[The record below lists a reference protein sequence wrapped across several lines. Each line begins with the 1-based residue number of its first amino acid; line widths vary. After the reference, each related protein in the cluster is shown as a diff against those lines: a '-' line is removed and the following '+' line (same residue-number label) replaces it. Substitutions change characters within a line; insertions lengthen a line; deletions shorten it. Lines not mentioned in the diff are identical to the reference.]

1 MYLGHSACEIPYCR
15 IFSDWYLV
23 HVCFYNDWSPLCE
36 FSSSLFKLSFPIVRW
51 NRLSIFPMWRRPP
64 SIARRPTHVLL
75 FNCIWLHITGPA
87 ECAVAIEHLYHYAS
101 MHLWLKLL
109 CLDFC
114 LCLLKIIIA
123 INHSTVYHYL
133 IAFVVWYH
141 DGIFQRIDLCHWW
154 SHWT

>member
-1 MYLGHSACEIPYCR
+1 M
-15 IFSDWYLV
+15 
-23 HVCFYNDWSPLCE
+23 HVFILLFVLAIDVTVCP
-36 FSSSLFKLSFPIVRW
+36 FSSSLFKLSFCRW
-51 NRLSIFPMWRRPP
+51 SGGTDHLFSNVTSAPALPHVQIMCCCQLHLITTIFCLGKSFRLNICLC
-64 SIARRPTHVLL
+64 V
-75 FNCIWLHITGPA
+75 
-87 ECAVAIEHLYHYAS
+87 LYHYAS

-141 DGIFQRIDLCHWW
+141 DGIFQCIDLCHWW